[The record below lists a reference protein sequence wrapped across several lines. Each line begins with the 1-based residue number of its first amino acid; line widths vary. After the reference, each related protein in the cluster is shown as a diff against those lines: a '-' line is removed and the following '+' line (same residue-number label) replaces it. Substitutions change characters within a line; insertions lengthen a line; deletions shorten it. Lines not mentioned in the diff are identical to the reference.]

1 MQKSN
6 TEEMILRQLQGK
18 LTAKETEE
26 LRQWYDASDQNRKA
40 YADYCVLLR
49 AQQTEHDRRLFTD
62 FEDVAWHR
70 VSRRMHPARLTT
82 AVMRRTWLAAAAVA
96 VLVVGFA
103 AGRLA
108 TTITDT
114 TRETVVEVPDGA
126 KTRIVLPDGTA
137 VWLNAHSRMSYSS
150 KFGKTDRNV
159 TLDGEAYFIVTKNK
173 SLPFEVQAAGTH
185 VRVLG
190 TRFDMKAYSTDER
203 SRVTLLEG
211 SLQISV
217 DASNSSATTIKP
229 GEQAVITR
237 GSRSVSVRRVKAAE
251 YALWT
256 TPATE
261 SPQQSAQPSD
271 RRLTGLREPVQSVR
285 RTLLFDEESLTQI
298 AADLERAFNVD
309 IKIEGNVGRGVYY
322 GDFRN
327 GETLFQILDAITSE
341 GDISYEVRDNKIIIR

>member
-1 MQKSN
+1 
-6 TEEMILRQLQGK
+6 MILRQLQGK

-26 LRQWYDASDQNRKA
+26 LRQWYDSSEQNRKA

-62 FEDVAWHR
+62 FEDEAWHR
-70 VSRRMHPARLTT
+70 VSRRMHPARLTP
-82 AVMRRTWLAAAAVA
+82 AARRWAGLAAAAVA
-96 VLVVGFA
+96 ALVVGFT
-103 AGRLA
+103 AGHRL
-108 TTITDT
+108 TTAGFKAN
-114 TRETVVEVPDGA
+114 ETVVEVPDGA

-137 VWLNAHSRMSYSS
+137 VWLNAHSRMSYSAA
-150 KFGKTDRNV
+150 FGKTDRNV
-159 TLDGEAYFIVTKNK
+159 TLDGEAYFDVTKNK

-211 SLQISV
+211 SLQVSA
-217 DASNSSATTIKP
+217 DSENSPATTIKP

-237 GSRSVSVRRVKAAE
+237 GSRSVSVRRVKASD

-271 RRLTGLREPVQSVR
+271 RRIAGLREPVQSVR

-309 IKIEGNVGRGVYY
+309 IKIEGNAGRGVYY

-341 GDISYEVRDNKIIIR
+341 GNISYEVKDNKIIIR